1 MTLTQGQ
8 ILNNRYRIV
17 KLLGQGG
24 YGAVYKAWD
33 TTLNIPCA
41 IKEGFE
47 TAQEMQQQFL
57 REAQILAGLRHP
69 NLPRVSDFFAIPG
82 QGQYLV
88 MDFVEGQDLEEL
100 RCAAGGRLPEAQAL
114 HWIAQACDALGY
126 LHRQKMPVI
135 HRDIKPGQYQD
146 WATR

>member
-57 REAQILAGLRHP
+57 REAQILAGLRP
-69 NLPRVSDFFAIPG
+69 TCRASPISLPSPG
-82 QGQYLV
+82 RGSI
-88 MDFVEGQDLEEL
+88 
-100 RCAAGGRLPEAQAL
+100 
-114 HWIAQACDALGY
+114 W
-126 LHRQKMPVI
+126 
-135 HRDIKPGQYQD
+135 
-146 WATR
+146 